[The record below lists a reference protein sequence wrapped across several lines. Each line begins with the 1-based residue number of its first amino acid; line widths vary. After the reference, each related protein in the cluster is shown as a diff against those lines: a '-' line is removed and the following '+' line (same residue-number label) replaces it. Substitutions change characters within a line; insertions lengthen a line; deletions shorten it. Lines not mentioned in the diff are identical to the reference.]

1 MTFDVTSLVQAL
13 IGLCAVFI
21 TAIVIPYIKVK
32 YSNEDIAEFM
42 AWVEIGVKA
51 AEQLYKQTDGN
62 AKKAYVSSTKSMTGH
77 MLGAAGAIEALACLF
92 ALKEGVIPPTINLK
106 EQDENSALFS
116 CTEKL

>member
-62 AKKAYVSSTKSMTGH
+62 AKKAYVLEFLSSKGYCVD
-77 MLGAAGAIEALACLF
+77 GVEVENAIESAVLELHAALYGDRYAGF
-92 ALKEGVIPPTINLK
+92 E
-106 EQDENSALFS
+106 E
-116 CTEKL
+116 

>member
-1 MTFDVTSLVQAL
+1 MTFDVTSLAQAL

-51 AEQLYKQTDGN
+51 AEQLYKQTNGN
-62 AKKAYVSSTKSMTGH
+62 VKKAYVLEFLSSKGYRVD
-77 MLGAAGAIEALACLF
+77 GVEVENAIESAVLELHAALYGDRYAGS
-92 ALKEGVIPPTINLK
+92 E
-106 EQDENSALFS
+106 E
-116 CTEKL
+116 